1 MKKLLLVLLLLL
13 VPCAA
18 LAGELTLSAEV
29 GEVDYTFH
37 ADDSFV
43 VLKYTTPAES
53 GWMTLYDAAGDF
65 SGVVRLPLSGAGGR
79 VKVTVE
85 NLRQRTLFSGTVSLP
100 ADPAWSVPTGS
111 GRAKVKNLALIE
123 TPEGLHY
130 TFNAEGADYLMLSY
144 KSKQESGSLYVF
156 PANGEGLFE
165 GDIPLPLTFARSYVT
180 VKVLSGTANATYAE
194 ARAQKGWAAP
204 EAPEVTGE
212 GRLKGVTVCVDAGHQ
227 ENGEFVREPIGP
239 GLQGASSGSGGM
251 AQGKVT
257 MRLEHIVTLEIAYR
271 LRDELLRQG
280 AEVVM
285 TRTEVAP
292 FISNLERCAIA
303 AEGGA
308 DFMLRLHGNYRS
320 GNTDKYGIGIYMP
333 RNSDYAKAIA
343 TPEEWE
349 TMGQMLLDAM
359 RNAVGYEAN
368 SRTGGISR
376 TDDYI
381 GNNWATMPCF
391 LVEMGYMSN
400 PREDVL
406 LSAPAYQQWLA
417 EGMAQ
422 GVYEMAVYRGL
433 IEEEKE

>member
-100 ADPAWSVPTGS
+100 EDPAWSVPTGS

-156 PANGEGLFE
+156 PANEEGLFE
-165 GDIPLPLTFARSYVT
+165 GDIPLPPDLC
-180 VKVLSGTANATYAE
+180 KV
-194 ARAQKGWAAP
+194 
-204 EAPEVTGE
+204 VCDGE
-212 GRLKGVTVCVDAGHQ
+212 GAVRH
-227 ENGEFVREPIGP
+227 GECHLCGGP
-239 GLQGASSGSGGM
+239 G
-251 AQGKVT
+251 
-257 MRLEHIVTLEIAYR
+257 
-271 LRDELLRQG
+271 
-280 AEVVM
+280 
-285 TRTEVAP
+285 TEG
-292 FISNLERCAIA
+292 L
-303 AEGGA
+303 GGA
-308 DFMLRLHGNYRS
+308 RGAGGHG
-320 GNTDKYGIGIYMP
+320 
-333 RNSDYAKAIA
+333 
-343 TPEEWE
+343 
-349 TMGQMLLDAM
+349 
-359 RNAVGYEAN
+359 
-368 SRTGGISR
+368 
-376 TDDYI
+376 
-381 GNNWATMPCF
+381 
-391 LVEMGYMSN
+391 
-400 PREDVL
+400 
-406 LSAPAYQQWLA
+406 
-417 EGMAQ
+417 
-422 GVYEMAVYRGL
+422 
-433 IEEEKE
+433 